1 MFSFR
6 KKENVQ
12 FSQKVGVFKEKPRLQ
27 YLLPWAFIELYM
39 ETTIRYYLS
48 INFVVQIWIVQR
60 QRSFYNIML
69 R

>member
-27 YLLPWAFIELYM
+27 YLLPWAFIDEDTGL
-39 ETTIRYYLS
+39 
-48 INFVVQIWIVQR
+48 VHGK
-60 QRSFYNIML
+60 
-69 R
+69 

>member
-27 YLLPWAFIELYM
+27 YLLPWAFIDED
-39 ETTIRYYLS
+39 TGIVHLS

>member
-27 YLLPWAFIELYM
+27 YLLH
-39 ETTIRYYLS
+39 
-48 INFVVQIWIVQR
+48 
-60 QRSFYNIML
+60 
-69 R
+69 